1 VNGILRCVDAIDR
14 DLIKEL
20 EADARLSWR
29 ELGDRVGLSANAARD
44 RVRSLLDRGVIA
56 GFHARVRADHSV
68 QAYVD
73 VRLRTPDAA
82 NTFEALIKASPI
94 VIEAAHVA
102 GRPDYT
108 VRVACAHTRQLDD
121 LIRAMK
127 ERAGVI
133 ATETRLILR
142 VVA

>member
-1 VNGILRCVDAIDR
+1 MDAIDR
-14 DLIKEL
+14 ALITEL

-29 ELGDRVGLSANAARD
+29 ELGTRVGLSANAVRD
-44 RVRSLLDRGVIA
+44 RVRALMDSGVIE
-56 GFHARVRADHSV
+56 GFHARLRADHSV

-73 VRLRTPDAA
+73 VRLRNPDVADI
-82 NTFEALIKASPI
+82 FEALVLASPI
-94 VIEAAHVA
+94 VVEAAHVA

-121 LIRAMK
+121 FIRAMK
-127 ERAGVI
+127 ERGGVI

-142 VVA
+142 VVGAS